1 MEYELSHGRN
11 MEWCLTIPWYGMYS
25 YGRTVLY
32 MASVPG
38 GIMRRPLCSSYFVSF
53 VEFLVFLK
61 IQLFFRQFT
70 SSKLINLF
78 Y

>member
-1 MEYELSHGRN
+1 MEVVLEGNLNGVRAESWSN
-11 MEWCLTIPWYGMYS
+11 MKRYLAIPWYGMYS

-38 GIMRRPLCSSYFVSF
+38 GTMRRPLCSSYFVSF

-61 IQLFFRQFT
+61 D
-70 SSKLINLF
+70 
-78 Y
+78 